1 MYPAIVP
8 RLSNGGK
15 ELGAFP
21 LLLIIV
27 SYPRA
32 ETSQRAKPRQKRRGG
47 SRPELCDVY
56 HRDRT
61 VENRYLDRGKKARQQ
76 LGLHVTAR
84 AICHPALPICGSYLL
99 SRCRGQGYFGPMPAR
114 SYRRAPSVLSSSY
127 PSWNK
132 FNGQWLSRR
141 QSKRCAASPLR
152 RDGIRLP
159 ALSRIEKNSPTF
171 QLYRTKISSTRNLN
185 VYNFLFLTIRSLS
198 SILLKNS
205 RIERV
210 TKTNSFPSNLRWI
223 NKNRTTI

>member
-1 MYPAIVP
+1 MYPTIVP

-15 ELGAFP
+15 ELGVFP

-141 QSKRCAASPLR
+141 QSKRCASR
-152 RDGIRLP
+152 RAAPRRLCVAMGFAFRLCP
-159 ALSRIEKNSPTF
+159 VSRKILQLS
-171 QLYRTKISSTRNLN
+171 
-185 VYNFLFLTIRSLS
+185 NFIGRKLARLEI
-198 SILLKNS
+198 
-205 RIERV
+205 
-210 TKTNSFPSNLRWI
+210 
-223 NKNRTTI
+223 